1 MYYDPLVAL
10 VNLSPVEKLTEE
22 SSKKKS
28 RWGNNSSTSANLEN
42 KVVQSKWGPEENKPY
57 LPLPFVD
64 IPPGLTPS
72 QLDQFLREQR
82 YDELTKKLNKGELE
96 YVDPDIRPPSP
107 PPIYDKNGSRINTRE
122 ARVKNCMIEEH
133 HRLVEYLL
141 KHVEGFIA
149 PPNYKPIKKIRK
161 IEIPID
167 KYPEYNFMGLIIG
180 PRGCNHKRLEAES
193 GAQISIRGK
202 GTLKEGKKT
211 DHQTEIEANMPKH
224 VHISAD
230 SEECVE
236 KAVSLITPL
245 LDPFHPLHDEYK
257 KKGLEQLALVNGIN
271 LNQLESQRC
280 SMCNSTAHMT
290 FECPENMNLQNFK
303 KPEIKCTL
311 CGDHGHITLD
321 CKLAKANNGKID
333 SETSPS
339 NAATGA
345 GSVGVNNV
353 PVPPSTMPPPP
364 SDKPKRKT
372 YNQTSKF
379 EKIKIDMEY
388 KKMMSEL
395 NPDKDNATISTT
407 SDIRKNGN
415 EHTSY
420 SSSNTNVNNKN
431 DFPLT
436 TNNNI
441 TLGDTNIEVPTNFQD
456 LSTIFQNTNMSN
468 IGITNNNNSNNKS
481 GRGGRGGRGN
491 KNNKNFNNGIMP
503 PPMNSKNK
511 NNPNLIPLGQNN
523 NAFNEDIRN
532 PNTSTSSYDSYSKS
546 NRNSSIKNSNNKN
559 YNTLPTN
566 YQGSNN
572 MPINPP
578 LPVLPNFFNFP
589 FMNNGMVQGGS
600 MPYPNGQQLPMDS
613 LYMHGFPGWS
623 QMPMNY
629 SDDVLAHAAAPDTN
643 PPPLPSEGVNNQ
655 DGANIT

>member
-10 VNLSPVEKLTEE
+10 VNLSPVEKLSDET
-22 SSKKKS
+22 SKKKS
-28 RWGNNSSTSANLEN
+28 RWGNSSASTNIEN
-42 KVVQSKWGPEENKPY
+42 KVVPSKWGPEETKPY

-64 IPPGLTPS
+64 LPPGLSPS

-122 ARVKNCMIEEH
+122 ARVKNCMIEEY

-141 KHVEGFIA
+141 KHVDGFVA
-149 PPNYKPIKKIRK
+149 PPNYKPIKKVRK

-230 SEECVE
+230 NEECVE

-271 LNQLESQRC
+271 LNQLEAQRC
-280 SMCNSTAHMT
+280 SMCNSTSHMT

-321 CKLAKANNGKID
+321 CKLAKHNNTKADLDPSSEKGTTSANSGI
-333 SETSPS
+333 
-339 NAATGA
+339 
-345 GSVGVNNV
+345 VGNI
-353 PVPPSTMPPPP
+353 PAPPSTMPPPP
-364 SDKPKRKT
+364 YDKPRGIMP
-372 YNQTSKF
+372 YGQTSRT
-379 EKIKIDMEY
+379 EKIKIDLEY
-388 KKMMSEL
+388 QRMMNEL
-395 NPDKDNATISTT
+395 NPDKENGDKST
-407 SDIRKNGN
+407 SKDLIKNGN
-415 EHTSY
+415 ENIYATGA
-420 SSSNTNVNNKN
+420 NATN
-431 DFPLT
+431 
-436 TNNNI
+436 
-441 TLGDTNIEVPTNFQD
+441 
-456 LSTIFQNTNMSN
+456 LSTIFPGSN
-468 IGITNNNNSNNKS
+468 ANGRST
-481 GRGGRGGRGN
+481 RGGRGGKGS

-523 NAFNEDIRN
+523 NAFTDELMNAS
-532 PNTSTSSYDSYSKS
+532 PSSNFYDSHSKNGRS
-546 NRNSSIKNSNNKN
+546 NSQKNSNNKN
-559 YNTLPTN
+559 FNASGSN
-566 YQGSNN
+566 YQNANN
-572 MPINPP
+572 IPRW
-578 LPVLPNFFNFP
+578 LLA
-589 FMNNGMVQGGS
+589 S
-600 MPYPNGQQLPMDS
+600 SYPWTHSICRVFQVRKRS
-613 LYMHGFPGWS
+613 H
-623 QMPMNY
+623 
-629 SDDVLAHAAAPDTN
+629 T
-643 PPPLPSEGVNNQ
+643 
-655 DGANIT
+655 

>member
-10 VNLSPVEKLTEE
+10 VNLSPVEKLSDET
-22 SSKKKS
+22 SKKKS
-28 RWGNNSSTSANLEN
+28 RWGNSSASTNVEN
-42 KVVQSKWGPEENKPY
+42 KVVPSKWGPEETKPY

-64 IPPGLTPS
+64 LPPGLTPS

-122 ARVKNCMIEEH
+122 ARVKNCMIEEY

-141 KHVEGFIA
+141 KHVEGFVA

-230 SEECVE
+230 NEECVE

-271 LNQLESQRC
+271 LNQLEAQRC
-280 SMCNSTAHMT
+280 SMCNSTSHMT

-321 CKLAKANNGKID
+321 CKLAKNNNAKPDFNPSPEKGF
-333 SETSPS
+333 TSVS
-339 NAATGA
+339 NGT
-345 GSVGVNNV
+345 VGNI
-353 PVPPSTMPPPP
+353 PAPPSTAPPPP
-364 SDKPKRKT
+364 YDKPRGVT
-372 YNQTSKF
+372 PYGQTSRI
-379 EKIKIDMEY
+379 EKIKIDLEY
-388 KKMMSEL
+388 QRMMNEL
-395 NPDKDNATISTT
+395 NPDKESGDHSTAKELNK
-407 SDIRKNGN
+407 SGN
-415 EHTSY
+415 ESIYATGANAMGASA
-420 SSSNTNVNNKN
+420 TG
-431 DFPLT
+431 DFPPPAGSLT
-436 TNNNI
+436 
-441 TLGDTNIEVPTNFQD
+441 TLGDIHIDSFSDPAPNFSD
-456 LSTIFQNTNMSN
+456 LSTIFPGTTGNGKGS
-468 IGITNNNNSNNKS
+468 
-481 GRGGRGGRGN
+481 RGGRGGKGS
-491 KNNKNFNNGIMP
+491 KSNKNFNNGVMP

-511 NNPNLIPLGQNN
+511 NNPNFIPLGQNSS
-523 NAFNEDIRN
+523 AFSEELMSA
-532 PNTSTSSYDSYSKS
+532 NTSPNFYESHSKNGRSSSQKS
-546 NRNSSIKNSNNKN
+546 SGNKN
-559 YNTLPTN
+559 FNAS
-566 YQGSNN
+566 GSNYPN
-572 MPINPP
+572 ANNIPLNPP
-578 LPVLPNFFNFP
+578 LPMLPNFFNFP

-600 MPYPNGQQLPMDS
+600 VPFPNGQQMAPGQQLPMDP
-613 LYMHGFPGWS
+613 LYMQGFPGWP
-623 QMPMNY
+623 QMPMGY
-629 SDDVLAHAAAPDTN
+629 SEDMLAHAAAPDTN

-655 DGANIT
+655 DGANVT